1 MFKNLIGG
9 EWLEGPRVSLN
20 INPSDTRDVVGE
32 FVQADPAQARQ
43 AIAVP
48 AA

>member
-9 EWLEGPRVSLN
+9 ARLEGPRASRT
-20 INPSDTRDVVGE
+20 INPSDLRHVIGE
-32 FVQADPAQARQ
+32 FAQADPAQARQ

>member
-9 EWLEGPRVSLN
+9 EWLEGPRVSHN
-20 INPSDTRDVVGE
+20 INLADTRDVVGE
-32 FVQADPAQARQ
+32 SAQADPAQARQ

-48 AA
+48 TV